1 MKRQGPL
8 VSVVIPTYN
17 RAPLVTKAVG
27 SALAQTY
34 APVEVVVVDDGSTDD
49 TGERL
54 AREFAG
60 DARVRTIHQ
69 RNGGPASARNA
80 GFAEARGAYVALLD
94 SDDRWHAWKLA
105 AQVACMERHPELGMT
120 WTDMEMVDPS
130 GRVADPAHLRTMYSA
145 YRLFSTDEIFP
156 RSVPLR
162 DIVPELSAEVGGA
175 RLRMGELFSRMILG
189 SLVHTSTVLLRRE
202 RLARVGG
209 FDVSLRRT
217 GEDYDF
223 HLRTCREGPV
233 GLLDVPAIRYQQGM
247 PDRLTADHLKVH
259 MMENALRTVERAIA
273 RDRRAIDLPEGTLRR
288 RLARLHASIA
298 FERLQRGEPE
308 AARRHYL
315 ESLRQRPWQPGLA
328 KSLLFALL
336 PGGTGVALRR
346 RLRALKHPTARS
358 PNTSPNAS

>member
-1 MKRQGPL
+1 MNGPL

-17 RAPLVTKAVG
+17 RASLVTKAVG

-34 APVEVVVVDDGSTDD
+34 ASIEVVVVDDGSTDD
-49 TGERL
+49 TRERL
-54 AREFAG
+54 ARDFAG
-60 DARVRTIHQ
+60 DGRVRYLHKQ
-69 RNGGPASARNA
+69 NGGPAGARNA

-94 SDDRWHAWKLA
+94 SDDSWHPWKLA
-105 AQVACMERHPELGMT
+105 AQVRCMERHPDLGMT
-120 WTDMEMVDPS
+120 WTDMEMIDPS
-130 GRVADPAHLRTMYSA
+130 GRVVDPAHLRTMYSA
-145 YRLFSTDEIFP
+145 YRLFSTEQIFP
-156 RSVPLR
+156 RSVALR
-162 DIVPELSAEVGGA
+162 DVVPELAAVGDA
-175 RLRMGELFSRMILG
+175 RLRMGEIFSKMILG

-209 FDVSLRRT
+209 FDESLRRT

-233 GLLDVPAIRYQQGM
+233 GLLDVATIRYQQGM

-259 MMENALRTVERAIA
+259 MMENALLTVERAIA
-273 RDRRAIDLPEGTLRR
+273 RDRRAIDLPEATLRR

-298 FERLQRGEPE
+298 LERLQRGEPE
-308 AARRHYL
+308 LARRHYL

-328 KSLLFALL
+328 KPLLFALL

-346 RLRALKHPTARS
+346 RLQALKHRS
-358 PNTSPNAS
+358 AHRPNPS

>member
-1 MKRQGPL
+1 MKGQRPL

-17 RAPLVTKAVG
+17 RASLVTRAVE

-49 TGERL
+49 TRARL
-54 AREFAG
+54 GREFEG
-60 DARVRTIHQ
+60 DARVRCVYQ
-69 RNGGPASARNA
+69 PNGGPARARNA
-80 GFAEARGAYVALLD
+80 GFAEARGAYLALLD
-94 SDDRWHAWKLA
+94 SDDRWHPWKLA
-105 AQVACMERHPELGMT
+105 AQVACMERQPELGMT
-120 WTDMEMVDPS
+120 WTDMAMVDPS

-145 YRLFSTDEIFP
+145 YGLVAIEQIFP

-162 DIVPELSAEVGGA
+162 EIIPEMAPVVGGA
-175 RLRMGELFSRMILG
+175 RLRMGEIFSRMILG

-202 RLARVGG
+202 RLQRVGG
-209 FDVSLRRT
+209 FDESLRRT

-233 GLLDVPAIRYQQGM
+233 GLLDLATIHYQQGM

-273 RDRRAIDLPEGTLRR
+273 RDRAAIDLPESTLRK

-298 FERLQRGEPE
+298 LERLQRGEP
-308 AARRHYL
+308 ALARRHYL
-315 ESLRQRPWQPGLA
+315 ESLRRRPWQPELA
-328 KSLLFALL
+328 KPLLFALL

-346 RLRALKHPTARS
+346 RLQALKHRAAHRL
-358 PNTSPNAS
+358 NAS